1 MASENK
7 IRTETYSATGPIDA
21 LVLTKSGDVVV
32 QAVPGNDVQVRL
44 VATGTEAST
53 LLENAEIE
61 FDAATNTLVIRT
73 MRDQFDSLT
82 GLKTLFKKSA
92 WIGSDLD
99 VMISVPEESSL
110 EVKTASG
117 DTVCHGPLE
126 SVELHS
132 ASGDIRVSDPVT
144 SLEVKTASGDVV
156 VGRVIETLECRSAS
170 GDVRCAGAAT
180 RTDVQTASG
189 DVTITADKAGVIT
202 VKAVSGDVRVNIA
215 GGLVIDVNGT
225 TVSGDMGSA
234 IPLDGAGDDGGAEEE
249 IVTIRVATVS
259 GDFRIT
265 RAS

>member
-1 MASENK
+1 MTSENK
-7 IRTETYSATGPIDA
+7 TRTENYTASGPVDV

-32 QAVPGNDVQVRL
+32 QAVPGNEVLVRL
-44 VATGTEAST
+44 VATGSEAST
-53 LLENAEIE
+53 VLENAEVD
-61 FDAATNTLVIRT
+61 FDAATNKLIVRT

-82 GLKTLFKKSA
+82 GLKTLFKKSG

-117 DTVCHGPLE
+117 DTQCHGPLE
-126 SVELHS
+126 NVELHS
-132 ASGDIRVSDPVT
+132 ASGDIHVSDPVV

-156 VGRVIETLECRSAS
+156 VGRVIESLECRSAS
-170 GDVRCAGAAT
+170 GDVRCASAAV
-180 RTDVQTASG
+180 RTDVTTASG
-189 DVTITADKAGVIT
+189 DVTVTAEQAGEIS

-215 GGLVIDVNGT
+215 SGLVIDVDGT
-225 TVSGDMGSA
+225 TVSGDMGSS
-234 IPLDGAGDDGGAEEE
+234 IPLDGDGDEDGDEET
-249 IVTIRVATVS
+249 VTIRVSTVS